1 MAAQGS
7 VKDWYT
13 FVSGLNTEGGYFV
26 TPDGTWKQGRNII
39 PQTDGSIERRNGL
52 DFETGYTNTI
62 GYFPTDTNTNLA
74 ITVGKWSP
82 TNSVD
87 LLVVQVGTKLHF
99 YYDTSSSISSTQL
112 LKEINLSDYVVGDN
126 IAYAVDADYPC
137 SFAQAYGALVVTHR
151 AINPILLTYEAVGGF
166 INAEE
171 IKIKVRDFEGF
182 NTFGTE
188 PTDEFTE
195 AEWISYYLSLP
206 GSYSGGEDRAIYN
219 LKNQGWND
227 AQITAYKT
235 ANANKLP
242 ANTKIWFYGKD
253 SSDNFSAS
261 LLNKQEFGTGL
272 APKGRYILEAFN
284 PTRTEDGLTV
294 TNNSFFR
301 PSVTGFFAGRIWYA
315 GCPDP
320 DFSSKVYFSQVLDT
334 IEKVGDCYQR
344 NDPTSEILSDL
355 LDSDGGNIEVPEAGQ
370 IVKLIALGRGLLIFA
385 ENGIFSVSGLDGI
398 FSAAN
403 YQVEKISAVG
413 TVFPETVVIVNN
425 GIMFWSTDGVYSII
439 PQAGGLSFNVDNVSN
454 TAIRTFYNDITF
466 QAKTKACGAYNSTTN
481 EIAWLYDSS
490 TDDTLNINSKKT
502 TMLVYN
508 ISIDSWYVHDLTN
521 DSATFP
527 AFIFVS
533 KPNSTVIEETTVVNS
548 SGDIVSADILYSPAR
563 DITVES
569 VNTTAGK
576 YSFKIISSMVETEGS
591 NSVFT
596 ASSTTTITG
605 TNPLIGFTPVKG
617 TQVKKSIYNWALM
630 SDDSD
635 VDFGASVYLFRQ
647 YGTSFVTFDVSE
659 SSTYHAGWG
668 TWSFFF
674 NNSGDRMYVSQY
686 NRTTDQARLAYYT
699 ILAGIITGYVVVLT
713 STTTT
718 VRNQILFT
726 DMKRSFSSVT
736 VDGET
741 KNNTV
746 MGLFTIPSTINV
758 GSMYLKSITL
768 DDDGN
773 LITPVSVDYR
783 LISSSNDTYNMLTPL
798 TNTDIL
804 LTRNPNLYG
813 CDNGIWSRA
822 VISIPVPG
830 RLDTIQTTD
839 YDTQL
844 DNWARTYL
852 GLGFQSFTVYAPA
865 EITRY
870 GAEYL
875 YTDGY
880 TIKLGIDNY
889 YQKVNFDLIIG
900 PQNYNANYKAI
911 HINFADF
918 NNTRNTETKFIDW
931 HSKNYTVENEA
942 FVLTGYHMADNGPA
956 RQATGTYLTTFAKRT
971 ETALDENG
979 DPINPSKIN
988 MEVRWDFTDNES
1000 ANKWSTAVNVY
1011 RPPRMYIG
1019 NPGDT
1024 YDDGYPLVISK
1035 SKIRGR
1041 GKALQFKYSS
1051 EPGYD
1056 MKLVGWTG
1064 TFVGN
1069 TNV

>member
-13 FVSGLNTEGGYFV
+13 FVGGLNTEGGYFV
-26 TPDGTWKQGRNII
+26 TPDGTWKQGRNIV

-62 GYFPTDTNTNLA
+62 GYFPTDINTDLA

-112 LKEINLSDYVVGDN
+112 LKEINLSDYVVGDSG
-126 IAYAVDADYPC
+126 AYAVDAEYPC
-137 SFAQAYGALVVTHR
+137 SFAQAYGNLVVTHR

-195 AEWISYYLSLP
+195 AEWISYYLALP
-206 GSYSGGEDRAIYN
+206 GSYSGGSSRALYN

-235 ANANKLP
+235 ANSNKLP

-272 APKGRYILEAFN
+272 APKGRYIVEAFN
-284 PTRTEDGLTV
+284 PTRSEGGLTV

-454 TAIRTFYNDITF
+454 AAIRTFYNDITF
-466 QAKTKACGAYNSTTN
+466 QAKTRACGAYNSTTN
-481 EIAWLYDSS
+481 EIAWLYDES
-490 TDDTLNINSKKT
+490 TDETLNINSKKT

-508 ISIDSWYVHDLTN
+508 VSINSWYVHDLTSN
-521 DSATFP
+521 NEHYP
-527 AFIFVS
+527 AFIFVT
-533 KPNSTVIEETTVVNS
+533 KPNSTAIEEVSVVNNN
-548 SGDIVSADILYSPAR
+548 GDTLRDAAFNDVVTNYVS
-563 DITVES
+563 
-569 VNTTAGK
+569 TTAGS
-576 YSFKIISSMVETEGS
+576 YSFKIVSTMHEVEEDG
-591 NSVFT
+591 
-596 ASSTTTITG
+596 G
-605 TNPLIGFTPVKG
+605 YLIGQGVYYTPSGTYPFTNTVYEGP
-617 TQVKKSIYNWALM
+617 QIEKSIYTWALM
-630 SDDSD
+630 SEDTQAFWG
-635 VDFGASVYLFRQ
+635 VSVKLIRSTLGSYV
-647 YGTSFVTFDVSE
+647 SFDVSE
-659 SSTYHAGWG
+659 SSTYHPGFG

-674 NNSGDRMYVSQY
+674 NNDGSRMYVSQY
-686 NRTTDQARLAYYT
+686 NTTTDEARIAYYT
-699 ILAGIITGYVVVLT
+699 IVTGNITGYTVVLT

-726 DMKRSFSSVT
+726 DMKRSLYSTT
-736 VDGET
+736 VDGEI

-746 MGLFTIPSTINV
+746 MGLFTIPNGLTS
-758 GSMYLKSITL
+758 GDMYLKTIDL

-773 LITPVSVDYR
+773 IPTPVSVDYKFIGNNNKTYSR
-783 LISSSNDTYNMLTPL
+783 LMVL

-804 LTRNPNLYG
+804 LMHSSVTYGSNQNEGYLVLSLPVPAKLHTITTDEYDIQKANWSRFISGLGITNLY
-813 CDNGIWSRA
+813 A
-822 VISIPVPG
+822 VS
-830 RLDTIQTTD
+830 
-839 YDTQL
+839 
-844 DNWARTYL
+844 
-852 GLGFQSFTVYAPA
+852 
-865 EITRY
+865 EITPYGTKGVYEGAGEIRY
-870 GAEYL
+870 IENNPFL
-875 YTDGY
+875 E
-880 TIKLGIDNY
+880 
-889 YQKVNFDLIIG
+889 KVNFDLIHG
-900 PQNYNANYKAI
+900 SASYDARWKSI
-911 HINFADF
+911 HIGFADF

-931 HSKNYTVENEA
+931 YSKGYTVENEA